1 MAQVSKVTMKLV
13 ILPPAPLES
22 GPGAYQIPQIGS
34 SHRVRHTQWH
44 WRDLKCIRSE
54 ESQRKGRSDWMETA
68 CAISVGSNRGGCF
81 IFPAR
86 ASALGPTWRRNVQP
100 RLGTVFVTQ
109 IHTRHFQLRGRRH
122 PGHKNGKMEH
132 QNRAVTTIGT
142 KTDWKCVKEGTR
154 QMQLELMSRW
164 ERAGQVPTGAWLRN
178 WLSHAQDAQTGDRRH
193 TQKVKVRKTK
203 GKDNQHSVCVCVLWW
218 MGLPTS
224 QLKSLH

>member
-1 MAQVSKVTMKLV
+1 MPDKLMGQSTPFNLIRHDIKELLTFPVHEICNNTDSDCRLKPLMAQVSKVTMKLV

-54 ESQRKGRSDWMETA
+54 ESQRKGRSDWMEMA

-122 PGHKNGKMEH
+122 PGHKNAKMEH

-164 ERAGQVPTGAWLRN
+164 DAGEREQGRYRPGR
-178 WLSHAQDAQTGDRRH
+178 G
-193 TQKVKVRKTK
+193 
-203 GKDNQHSVCVCVLWW
+203 
-218 MGLPTS
+218 
-224 QLKSLH
+224 